1 MGTSSNSNGIP
12 SNNSYIQ
19 WSDTNMM
26 KGNRLVLN
34 DMYNFYSDNPIIKD
48 FFDKK
53 VLDLLKE
60 PTGNT
65 GITYQEVSKESIL
78 ANESTV
84 NLKKTFSRSQ

>member
-12 SNNSYIQ
+12 SNNSYIL

-34 DMYNFYSDNPIIKD
+34 DMYNFYSDNSIIKD

-53 VLDLLKE
+53 VH
-60 PTGNT
+60 
-65 GITYQEVSKESIL
+65 
-78 ANESTV
+78 
-84 NLKKTFSRSQ
+84 